1 MRNNIDFEKLKKARS
16 FIDYYPEYEILED
29 LHLENDVYEYIE
41 ESYDHNE
48 VSWRFAFNYFMDVY
62 LRKCG

>member
-29 LHLENDVYEYIE
+29 LHLENDVYVVKVRITLLNIKN
-41 ESYDHNE
+41 SY
-48 VSWRFAFNYFMDVY
+48 VPIR
-62 LRKCG
+62 RIGI